1 MNFHSGKLMR
11 LLQSEC
17 LGLSEPAVA
26 QDCIRYRMDLQ
37 LEVEPGALA
46 RVFASNLVTSK
57 EHADR
62 VEIENTTS
70 IPGHR

>member
-11 LLQSEC
+11 LLQSRVPGIIRTGGC
-17 LGLSEPAVA
+17 TGLHL
-26 QDCIRYRMDLQ
+26 CRMDVQ

-57 EHADR
+57 
-62 VEIENTTS
+62 S
-70 IPGHR
+70 S